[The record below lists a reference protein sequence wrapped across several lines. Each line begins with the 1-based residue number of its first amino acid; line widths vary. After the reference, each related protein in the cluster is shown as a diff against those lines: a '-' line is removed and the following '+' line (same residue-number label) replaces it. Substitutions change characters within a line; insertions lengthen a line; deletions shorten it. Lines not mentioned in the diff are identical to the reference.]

1 MADEADIAFDLEQRY
16 LAQALSAQ
24 RTKAGGLR
32 ANGACHYCGN
42 EEAIADRLFCDP
54 DCASDWE
61 YEFDLRRRLGL
72 RAPVTGAAAE
82 AAAA

>member
-16 LAQALSAQ
+16 LAQALTAQ
-24 RTKAGGLR
+24 RSKTGGLR
-32 ANGACHYCGN
+32 ATGTCHYCGN
-42 EEAIADRLFCDP
+42 DENLADRLFCDA

-61 YEFDLRRRLGL
+61 YEFNLRRRLGL
-72 RAPVTGAAAE
+72 RAPGAGAAAE